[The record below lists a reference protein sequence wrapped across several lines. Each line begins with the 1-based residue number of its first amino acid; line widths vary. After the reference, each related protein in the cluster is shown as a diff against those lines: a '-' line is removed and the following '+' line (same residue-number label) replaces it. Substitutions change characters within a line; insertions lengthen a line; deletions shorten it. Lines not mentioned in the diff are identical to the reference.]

1 MPARPGAQYLEGLR
15 DGRAIWPDGE
25 RVKDATT
32 NPRLA
37 RGPET

>member
-1 MPARPGAQYLEGLR
+1 MPARTGVRYLEGLR

-25 RVKDATT
+25 GVKGVTT
-32 NPRLA
+32 GPRLA